1 MRGERRREARG
12 MRREERSRK
21 EQAEARR
28 LKSEV
33 TKSLQ
38 SKNLQPN
45 KMKKTTVIDETNKAI
60 LNLIQS
66 NFPISS
72 RPYLVIADRLGLD
85 EDDVIRRLKKL
96 KKNGIIRR
104 IGGNF
109 VPEKLGFVS
118 TLCAAVVPE
127 EKMGSF
133 SKTINR
139 YPGVTHNYLRDGSF
153 NVWFT
158 FIAPSMKEIN
168 TNLKHIS
175 KETGVK
181 EIINLPAT
189 RVFKIRA
196 HFDL

>member
-1 MRGERRREARG
+1 MNY
-12 MRREERSRK
+12 
-21 EQAEARR
+21 
-28 LKSEV
+28 
-33 TKSLQ
+33 SLDD
-38 SKNLQPN
+38 
-45 KMKKTTVIDETNKAI
+45 TDKAI

-66 NFPISS
+66 DFPISS
-72 RPYLVIADRLGLD
+72 RPYLVIADKLD
-85 EDDVIRRLKKL
+85 LAEDDVIRRLKKL

-127 EKMGSF
+127 DKIKVF
-133 SKTINR
+133 TNTINR
-139 YPGVTHNYLRDGSF
+139 YPGVTHNYLRDGNF

-158 FIAPSMKEIN
+158 FIAPSMKEIDIN
-168 TNLKHIS
+168 IKQIS

-189 RVFKIRA
+189 RVFKIKA